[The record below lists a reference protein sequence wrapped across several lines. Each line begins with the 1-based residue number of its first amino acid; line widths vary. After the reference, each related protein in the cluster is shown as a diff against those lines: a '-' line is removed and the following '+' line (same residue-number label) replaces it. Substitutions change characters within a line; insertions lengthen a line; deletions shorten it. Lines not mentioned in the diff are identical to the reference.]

1 MIKSSSKMPR
11 WAEKVFGK
19 LSDAGIVEESLVD
32 PRSKQFITYTRNFTS
47 KRLLV
52 LEEKCT
58 YTVSPENNNWTHCIK
73 EVWFKSSVIGVS
85 RAIERFCAEQYKK
98 NASKVYIVCT
108 Y

>member
-1 MIKSSSKMPR
+1 M
-11 WAEKVFGK
+11 FGK